1 MPFKSK
7 KQKTYLAINEPDVYK
22 KFKKEETM
30 MYGKPMKKER
40 GGKLYKESKEDFD
53 DKAKTPK
60 RTKKLMKPKLK
71 GLKPSGLMGAVPA
84 GGKVHKRPMGG
95 KVYKVDNS
103 GQDLV
108 QKMYG
113 GKIKK

>member
-22 KFKKEETM
+22 KFKKEE
-30 MYGKPMKKER
+30 KIPM
-40 GGKLYKESKEDFD
+40 
-53 DKAKTPK
+53 
-60 RTKKLMKPKLK
+60 
-71 GLKPSGLMGAVPA
+71 
-84 GGKVHKRPMGG
+84 GGKVYKNTVNRPMGG

-103 GQDLV
+103 GQNLV
-108 QKMYG
+108 NKMYG